1 MKDHPGQSLPP
12 ALKDSID
19 RARTA
24 IISKLQRDVLIME
37 KRLNRASQTCGE
49 IIRKNDELE
58 KMILKIMAEK

>member
-1 MKDHPGQSLPP
+1 MKDKQSKSLPP

-19 RARTA
+19 QARTA